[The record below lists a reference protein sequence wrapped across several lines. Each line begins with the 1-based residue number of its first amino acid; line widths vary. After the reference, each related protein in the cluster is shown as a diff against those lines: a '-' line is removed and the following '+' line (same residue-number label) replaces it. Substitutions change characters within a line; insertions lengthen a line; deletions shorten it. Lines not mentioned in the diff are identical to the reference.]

1 MLARRKPI
9 LSLLI
14 AGAAAASLI
23 AVAACKDSSNNVA
36 GPAVMTSVNVTGTWF
51 GTFRAGTSGCPAAP
65 MTATLTQTGA
75 RVTGTVVTP
84 NCGLSSGYLKA
95 TIDGNQL
102 SGTIGMMGC
111 TGGAVNG
118 TVSADGK
125 QIAFSMGDLTKPL
138 VTGDTVIAPG
148 GDVTLTK

>member
-9 LSLLI
+9 LSLLV

-23 AVAACKDSSNNVA
+23 AVAACNDSSNNVA
-36 GPAVMTSVNVTGTWF
+36 GPSVMASVNVSGTWT
-51 GTFRAGTSGCPAAP
+51 GTFRAGTGCPAAP

-84 NCGLSSGYLKA
+84 SCGLSSGYLKA
-95 TIDGNQL
+95 TIDGSQL

>member
-1 MLARRKPI
+1 MLARRKPV

-23 AVAACKDSSNNVA
+23 AVAACNDSSNNVA
-36 GPAVMTSVNVTGTWF
+36 GPASMASVNVTGTWT
-51 GTFRAGTSGCPAAP
+51 GTFRAGSGACSAAP
-65 MTATLTQTGA
+65 MTANLTQTGN
-75 RVTGTVVTP
+75 RVTGTVITP

-102 SGTIGMMGC
+102 TGTIGMMGC

-118 TVSADGK
+118 TVSAS

-138 VTGDTVIAPG
+138 VTGDKVISPG
-148 GDVTLTK
+148 GDATLSK

>member
-1 MLARRKPI
+1 MLARRKLV

-14 AGAAAASLI
+14 AGAVLVTS
-23 AVAACKDSSNNVA
+23 AACTDSSNTVA
-36 GPAVMTSVNVTGTWF
+36 GPASMASVNVSGTWTGTF
-51 GTFRAGTSGCPAAP
+51 HSGSGGCSAAP

-75 RVTGTVVTP
+75 RVTGTVITP

-102 SGTIGMMGC
+102 TGTIGMMGC

-118 TVSADGK
+118 TVSAS

-138 VTGDTVIAPG
+138 VTGDKVISPG
-148 GDVTLTK
+148 GDASLSK